1 MKKFFITAGA
11 LVALAVPSVAMADPG
26 TGNAY
31 GAQKSPNGYVFKDV
45 GQTVFVAD
53 PDSTGAVNSG
63 NPVAIYSSQA
73 VHNGPA
79 VSAQAQ
85 AGDRAANVQSYLG
98 H

>member
-11 LVALAVPSVAMADPG
+11 VVALVVPSVAMADPG
-26 TGNAY
+26 NGNAY
-31 GAQKSPNGYVFKDV
+31 GTQKPATGYAFKDD
-45 GQTVFVAD
+45 GQTAFLTD
-53 PDSTGAVNSG
+53 PTSTGAVSSDNL
-63 NPVAIYSSQA
+63 VAIYSSQA

-85 AGDRAANVQSYLG
+85 AGERAANIQSYLS